1 MISMRRKILR
11 PKNSL
16 TKKPGSLPGFLFHGE
31 NMKRVM
37 IVDAFNQFIR
47 GYIVDPS
54 KNPNGQPIGGM
65 RTFVNILNKITREV
79 KPDLIVVVWDGKGG
93 SQKRRAM
100 NKNYKAGRKPLRT
113 NWSTDEMTPQ
123 DTDNNKLWQ
132 QLRVVEY
139 LNHTPIIQFMEAEV
153 EADDVISYVKN
164 NSMFTDWQKV
174 IVSADKD
181 FIQLLDDKTILHR
194 PIQKEYLNKKSI
206 VEKFSIHP
214 NNFALARAMVGDPS
228 DNLPG
233 VPRVGLG
240 TVAKRFPFLKEEKIF
255 YLSDIVE
262 ECTKPE
268 NKQKIFS
275 SIVEQQELVK
285 FNYEMM
291 QLSSPLL
298 SIQSKVRIDE
308 TFEEYEPHYNQ
319 TEVRKLMISDGVLT
333 VNMQDLEQRFNNIIT
348 SFSR

>member
-1 MISMRRKILR
+1 
-11 PKNSL
+11 
-16 TKKPGSLPGFLFHGE
+16 
-31 NMKRVM
+31 MKRVM

-54 KNPNGQPIGGM
+54 KSPNGQPIGGM
-65 RTFVNILNKITREV
+65 RTFINILNKITREV
-79 KPDLIVVVWDGKGG
+79 RPDLIVVVWDGKGG
-93 SQKRRAM
+93 SAQRRAM

-113 NWSTDEMTPQ
+113 NWSTEEMTPQ

-139 LNHTPIIQFMEAEV
+139 LNYTPVIQFMEPEV

-164 NSMFTDWQKV
+164 TSIFSEWQKV
-174 IVSADKD
+174 IISADKD
-181 FIQLLDDKTILHR
+181 FIQLLDDKTVLHR
-194 PIQKEYLNKKSI
+194 PIQKEYLNKNSI
-206 VEKFSIHP
+206 VEKFNIHP

-240 TVAKRFPFLKEEKIF
+240 TVAKRFPFLREEKIF

-262 ECTKPE
+262 ECEKPE
-268 NKQKIFS
+268 NNQQIFAN
-275 SIVEQQELVK
+275 IIEQQKLVK
-285 FNYEMM
+285 FNYDMM
-291 QLSSPLL
+291 QLSSPML
-298 SIQSKVRIDE
+298 SIQSKARIDE
-308 TFEEYEPHYNQ
+308 TFQEYTPSYNQ

-333 VNMQDLEQRFNNIIT
+333 VNMQDLEQRFNNIIA
-348 SFSR
+348 SFSE

>member
-1 MISMRRKILR
+1 
-11 PKNSL
+11 
-16 TKKPGSLPGFLFHGE
+16 
-31 NMKRVM
+31 M

-54 KNPNGQPIGGM
+54 KSHNGQPIGGM
-65 RTFVNILNKITREV
+65 RTFINILNKITREV
-79 KPDLIVVVWDGKGG
+79 RPDLIVVVWDGQGG
-93 SQKRRAM
+93 SAKRRAM

-139 LNHTPIIQFMEAEV
+139 LNHTPVIQFMEAEV
-153 EADDVISYVKN
+153 EADDVIAYVKN
-164 NSMFTDWQKV
+164 TSIFSEWQKV

-194 PIQKEYLNKKSI
+194 PIQKEYLNKNSI
-206 VEKFSIHP
+206 IEKFDIHP

-240 TVAKRFPFLKEEKIF
+240 TVAKRFPFLREERTI

-262 ECTKPE
+262 ECAKPE
-268 NKQKIFS
+268 NKQKIFA
-275 SIVEQQELVK
+275 SIIEQQELVK
-285 FNYEMM
+285 FNYDMM

-298 SIQSKVRIDE
+298 SPQSKLKIDE
-308 TFEEYEPHYNQ
+308 TFQEYEPQYNQ